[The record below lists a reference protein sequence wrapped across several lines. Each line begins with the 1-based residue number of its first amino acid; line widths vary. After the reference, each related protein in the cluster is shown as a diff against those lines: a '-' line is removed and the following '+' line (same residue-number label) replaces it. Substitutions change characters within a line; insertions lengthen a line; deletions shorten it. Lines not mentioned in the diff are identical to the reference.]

1 MSTRSWLRIPML
13 WGALFVTS
21 LAVAHIRIFPAESTR
36 GAREKYT
43 MRVPNEKQ
51 VATIRIE
58 GKFPSE
64 LKIYD
69 FEFKAGWKVD
79 IERDAEGH
87 IVGATWSGTIAP
99 YEFVEFGMLG
109 INPQQGDSLV
119 WKFVQYY
126 ADGNKEEFVGPAGS
140 FYPAPTVT
148 LKPALTPAPAT
159 TPAPTPAR

>member
-1 MSTRSWLRIPML
+1 MVTRDLIKISML
-13 WGALFVTS
+13 AAAGLIGSIA
-21 LAVAHIRIFPAESTR
+21 AAHIRIFPAESVR

-51 VATIRIE
+51 VPTIRIE
-58 GKFPSE
+58 GVFPSE

-69 FEFKAGWKVD
+69 FEFKPGWKVD
-79 IERDAEGH
+79 MQRDAQGR

-109 INPQQGDSLV
+109 INPQQGDTLV
-119 WKFVQYY
+119 WRFVQYY
-126 ADGNKEEFVGPAGS
+126 ADGNKEEFIGPVGS

-148 LKPALTPAPAT
+148 LKAAPPPPAH
-159 TPAPTPAR
+159 

>member
-1 MSTRSWLRIPML
+1 MITRGLLKISM
-13 WGALFVTS
+13 
-21 LAVAHIRIFPAESTR
+21 LAVAVAWLLAGVAAAHIRIFPAESVR

-51 VATIRIE
+51 VPTIRIE
-58 GKFPSE
+58 GEFPSE

-69 FEFKAGWKVD
+69 FEFKPGWKVD
-79 IERDAEGH
+79 LKRDAQGR
-87 IVGATWSGTIAP
+87 IVGAIWSGTIAP

-119 WKFVQYY
+119 WRFVQYY
-126 ADGNKEEFVGPAGS
+126 ADGNKEEFTGPVGS

-148 LKPALTPAPAT
+148 LKPAPAA
-159 TPAPTPAR
+159 AH